1 MTSFMYVAGLQC
13 SLQTAEA
20 MLVCVEKFSDCYR
33 KYLYVKAKKDSFVL
47 FILSLGTQGG
57 FMQERPCE
65 SFVSL
70 ELQESDADAIF
81 GELLLKAGKAAAQ
94 HCSLS

>member
-1 MTSFMYVAGLQC
+1 MVLQKVFIC
-13 SLQTAEA
+13 
-20 MLVCVEKFSDCYR
+20 KG
-33 KYLYVKAKKDSFVL
+33 KDSFVL
-47 FILSLGTQGG
+47 FIFSLGTQGG